1 MYRLMRRATNLIRT
15 YEIKILLNLLSVIL
29 VLMFREDIDHANV
42 IFRAGPRATCVIL
55 AGNSV
60 PAGTT
65 LVTPALELRSE
76 VFNLWAMAQ

>member
-1 MYRLMRRATNLIRT
+1 
-15 YEIKILLNLLSVIL
+15 
-29 VLMFREDIDHANV
+29 MFREDIDHANV